1 MRFSLPVLCG
11 VNARFRGR
19 EKCKVNKKGKSK
31 KKLCRDIKKVEEKKT
46 HETVSGSQQNI
57 LAIIK
62 KVAP

>member
-31 KKLCRDIKKVEEKKT
+31 KKFCRDIKKVEEKKPMKLCRVRSRT
-46 HETVSGSQQNI
+46 FSQ
-57 LAIIK
+57 
-62 KVAP
+62 

>member
-31 KKLCRDIKKVEEKKT
+31 KKLCRDIKKVEEKK
-46 HETVSGSQQNI
+46 N
-57 LAIIK
+57 
-62 KVAP
+62 P